1 MKKLLILGGD
11 HFTIP
16 VVEAAHKQGYYVI
29 TCDYLPD
36 NVAHKHS
43 DEFVNFSTIDKEGIL
58 TWAKKNPIDGV
69 VTFTDSGVVTTAY
82 LQDRLGLPRIG
93 PLESVEI
100 LQNKARFRQF
110 LTDNGFTVPKAKGF
124 SRKEDALA
132 SKDFFRLPIIVKPV
146 DAAGSKGVTKVSE
159 WSQLEAA
166 IDWAI
171 QYSFSGDFIIESFIE
186 KQGCSSDSDCF
197 SINGQFKFIS
207 FSAQRFDD
215 KAAGEYTPAAYSWPS
230 TLGRVV
236 EKELSKELQRLISL
250 LGMKTTVYNVET
262 RVGTDGKPYIMEVSP
277 RGGGNRLSE
286 MMRFATGVDMI
297 TGAVRAAVG
306 DPVYDVEQK
315 PLDGN
320 WAEIIVHADKAG
332 VLDGIVIE
340 PEMEPNVKERDFWYK
355 RGDSVKEFQS
365 ARDAI
370 GTLVMRFDTA
380 DDLEY
385 AITHQR
391 EWLKVIVYE
400 VY

>member
-29 TCDYLPD
+29 TCDYLPG
-36 NVAHKHS
+36 NVAHKYS
-43 DEFVNFSTIDKEGIL
+43 DEFANFSTTDKEGIL
-58 TWAKKNPIDGV
+58 TYAREKQIDGI

-82 LQDRLGLPRIG
+82 VQHHLGLPQIG

-110 LTDNGFTVPKAKGF
+110 LTKNGFTVPKAKGF
-124 SRKEDALA
+124 SSKEEALA
-132 SKDFFRLPIIVKPV
+132 STDLFTLPVIVKPV
-146 DAAGSKGVTKVSE
+146 DAAGSKGVTKVSD
-159 WSQLEAA
+159 WSELEQA

-171 QYSFSGDFIIESFIE
+171 QYSFSGDFIIEGFIE

-197 SINGQFKFIS
+197 SVDGQFRFMS
-207 FSAQRFDD
+207 FSAQRFDEQ
-215 KAAGEYTPAAYSWPS
+215 AAGEYTPAAYSWPS
-230 TLGRVV
+230 TLGK
-236 EKELSKELQRLISL
+236 EAEEELSKELQRLITM
-250 LGMKTTVYNVET
+250 LGMRTTVYNVET
-262 RVGTDGKPYIMEVSP
+262 RVGTDGKPYIMEISP

-306 DPVYDVEQK
+306 DPVYEIEQK
-315 PLDGN
+315 PLAGS
-320 WAEIIVHADKAG
+320 WAEIIVHADKTG
-332 VLDGIVIE
+332 ILDSIE
-340 PEMEPNVKERDFWYK
+340 VDPRMEPFVKEKDFWFK
-355 RGDSVKEFQS
+355 QGDSVKEFQS

-370 GTLVMRFDTA
+370 GTLVMRFDR
-380 DDLEY
+380 DEELEY

-391 EWLKVIVYE
+391 DWLHIIVK
-400 VY
+400 

>member
-1 MKKLLILGGD
+1 MKKLLVLGGD

-29 TCDYLPD
+29 TCDYLPG

-43 DEFVNFSTIDKEGIL
+43 DEYVNFSTTDKEGL
-58 TWAKKNPIDGV
+58 LAWAKKNPIDGV

-82 LQDRLGLPRIG
+82 LQHHLGLPQIG

-110 LTDNGFTVPKAKGF
+110 LTDHGFTVPKAKGF
-124 SRKEDALA
+124 SKKEDALA
-132 SKDFFRLPIIVKPV
+132 SKDFFSLPVIVKPV
-146 DAAGSKGVTKVSE
+146 DAAGSKGVTKVSD
-159 WSQLEAA
+159 WDKLESAV
-166 IDWAI
+166 DWAI

-197 SINGQFKFIS
+197 SVDGQFKFLS
-207 FSAQRFDD
+207 FSAQRFDE

-230 TLGRVV
+230 TLGDVA
-236 EKELSKELQRLISL
+236 EAELSAELQRLISL

-262 RVGTDGKPYIMEVSP
+262 RVGTDGKAYIMEISP

-297 TGAVRAAVG
+297 TAAVRAAVG
-306 DPVYDVEQK
+306 DSVSGMEQK
-315 PLDGN
+315 PLDGH
-320 WAEIIVHADKAG
+320 WAEIIVHADKSG
-332 VLDGIVIE
+332 ILDRVAID
-340 PEMEPNVKERDFWYK
+340 PSMESYVHSKDFWFK
-355 RGDSVKEFQS
+355 QGDSVKEFKS

-370 GTLVMRFDTA
+370 GTMVLRFDDA
-380 DDLEY
+380 DKLES
-385 AITHQR
+385 AITNQR
-391 EWLKVIVYE
+391 DWLQVIVK
-400 VY
+400 

>member
-1 MKKLLILGGD
+1 MKKILILGGD

-29 TCDYLPD
+29 TCDYLPG
-36 NVAHKHS
+36 NVAHKYS

-58 TWAKKNPIDGV
+58 AWAKKNPIDGV

-82 LQDRLGLPRIG
+82 LQDRLGLPQIG

-124 SRKEDALA
+124 SREEDALT
-132 SKDFFRLPIIVKPV
+132 SKEFFSLPIIVKPV
-146 DAAGSKGVTKVSE
+146 DAAGSKGVTKVSD
-159 WSQLEAA
+159 WDQLEAA

-186 KQGCSSDSDCF
+186 KQGSSSDSDCF
-197 SINGQFKFIS
+197 SVDGQFKFIS
-207 FSAQRFDD
+207 FSAQRFDE

-230 TLGRVV
+230 TLGMVA
-236 EKELSKELQRLISL
+236 EQELSKELQRLISL
-250 LGMKTTVYNVET
+250 LGMRTTVYNVET
-262 RVGTDGKPYIMEVSP
+262 RVGTDGKAYIMEVSP

-286 MMRFATGVDMI
+286 MMRLATGVDMI

-306 DPVYDVEQK
+306 DPVHDVEQK

-320 WAEIIVHADKAG
+320 WAEIIVHADTTG
-332 VLDGIVIE
+332 VLDDIVIE
-340 PEMEPNVKERDFWYK
+340 PEMEPYVKERDFWYK
-355 RGDSVKEFQS
+355 HGDSVKEFQS

-380 DDLEY
+380 EELEY

-391 EWLKVIVYE
+391 EWLKVIVN
-400 VY
+400 